1 MIDNKFEVIN
11 KGDMVVYRSPSTGA
25 TRPGIVLEA
34 SPAGSIT
41 IRWNDGSIS
50 VTAMASVVYD
60 QSHNHFPA

>member
-1 MIDNKFEVIN
+1 MEHKFEVIN

-41 IRWNDGSIS
+41 IRWNDGSMS
-50 VTAMASVVYD
+50 VTGTASVVYD
-60 QSHNHFPA
+60 QNHDHYPA